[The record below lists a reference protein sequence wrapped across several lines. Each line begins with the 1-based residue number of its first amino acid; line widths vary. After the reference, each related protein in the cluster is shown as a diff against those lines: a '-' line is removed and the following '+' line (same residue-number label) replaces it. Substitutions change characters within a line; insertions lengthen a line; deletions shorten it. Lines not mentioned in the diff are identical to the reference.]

1 MKRQCVGL
9 LTGIIAAAFL
19 SACGGGGGG
28 GGGTP
33 APTPSA
39 KKSSTVSGTVAL
51 VSLNSLVA
59 KRTQKT
65 AVRKAAGQDAA
76 QVSIRSYDKNNVE
89 LGKYNLTTG
98 TTGAFSQDIALSSS
112 GGYVVITATK
122 AGYADF
128 SKRVDYTTPSSLNLK
143 AELAKATTGAGSVD
157 STDSNIINIGVVRDL
172 ATGAKTVYSGAALK
186 SVRKSATSQV
196 ELEMKLNTA
205 TGSPL
210 AGTTSVIGQFETF
223 NSTDPTEAQYFPG
236 AYRGT
241 NASTG
246 ETGKLVSMAFDYIDL
261 TTNTGVN
268 VAKMVKKLAKSG
280 KAGKAAA
287 ASAFTKVTRW
297 VPTSSCDNLFLQDG
311 TTGNSIWDVPIWSVD
326 PYAGDGT
333 WLKIGD
339 GVVASYDSVNGYV
352 PVAVSGSSSA
362 LDISSAITACKAGA
376 YYVDITVTSPEYME
390 KWWNLDHMVLSTTA
404 PQEVCINGKL
414 VDQNNKPLTDVWM
427 YMYDEDY
434 NYDTN
439 GNRTTLLSLNDKGD
453 QSFDY
458 GYGVTDSSGAF
469 TLKSALFSNSDADR
483 TATISYYDPI
493 SYNYME
499 QSVTLGNSPN
509 SCGTTTITV
518 TRPAVCTVSGSL
530 SGAAASGEVITFYNG
545 GNDYYYNYAYT
556 DSVGGF
562 SAEVPCNRDLE
573 VYVGYNWSSSALFNV
588 NGITG
593 SFESND
599 TGSTAGSAVTLKPI
613 VKANTPPEI
622 WGYFDTYYA
631 TTNQAVN
638 AYVYAWDYDGDY
650 PISYSVSYMNA
661 GKPVQVASGTITK
674 TQAESGNTITV
685 PLAALAAG
693 SYNLNISATDSTG
706 NSSAEYPLG
715 ALLVYTGGPGGFA
728 PSVWLYSDQSIINS
742 TDLGTTLTIPL
753 YAYASDLDGAA
764 TLTYSWKVKYNGTD
778 VTSSVGAAL
787 AFNSTTDVYSW
798 GSDSYATATFTP
810 PKTFGSTTAGDGGI
824 FTIEVTVSDGTNTA
838 VQSVDMKV
846 GTVVT
851 YPGTITIQKPA
862 MFKKR

>member
-1 MKRQCVGL
+1 MKRQCVRL
-9 LTGIIAAAFL
+9 LTGIIASAFL

-76 QVSIRSYDKNNVE
+76 QVTIRSYDKNNVE

-122 AGYADF
+122 SGYADF

-143 AELAKATTGAGSVD
+143 AELAKATTGAGTADTVAN
-157 STDSNIINIGVVRDL
+157 TINIGVVRDL

-205 TGSPL
+205 AGSPL

-241 NASTG
+241 DASTG
-246 ETGKLVSMAFDYIDL
+246 TSGKLVSMAFDYIDL

-311 TTGNSIWDVPIWSVD
+311 TTGNSAWDVAIWSVD

-339 GVVASYDSVNGYV
+339 GVVATDTSGTGVYT
-352 PVAVSGSSSA
+352 PVAVSDASSST
-362 LDISSAITACKAGA
+362 DISSAITACKAGG

-404 PQEVCINGKL
+404 PQEVCVKGKL
-414 VDQNNKPLTDVWM
+414 VDQNSKPLTDVWM
-427 YMYDEDY
+427 YMYDD
-434 NYDTN
+434 DTA
-439 GNRTTLLSLNDKGD
+439 

-469 TLKSALFSNSDADR
+469 TLKSALFSNSDTDR

-545 GNDYYYNYAYT
+545 GNNYYYNYAYT
-556 DSVGGF
+556 DSAGGF

-573 VYVGYNWSSSALFNV
+573 LYVGYNWSSSALFNV

-599 TGSTAGSAVTLKPI
+599 TGSTAGSAVTLKAI
-613 VKANTPPEI
+613 TKANTPPEV
-622 WGYFDTYYA
+622 WGFLDTYYA
-631 TTNQAVN
+631 TTSQTVN
-638 AYVYAWDYDGDY
+638 AAVYAWDYDGDY
-650 PISYSVSYMNA
+650 PINYTISYSNA
-661 GKPVQVASGTITK
+661 SGNPVQVTSGTITK
-674 TQAESGNTITV
+674 TAAESGNTINIAL
-685 PLAALAAG
+685 PALAAG
-693 SYNLNISATDSTG
+693 SYNLNISATDSKG
-706 NSSAEYPLG
+706 NSSVEYPLG
-715 ALLVYTGGPGGFA
+715 TLLVYTGGPGGFA
-728 PSVWLYSDQSIINS
+728 PSVWLYGDRSIINS
-742 TDLGTTLTIPL
+742 TELGTALVPL

-764 TLTYSWKVKYNGTD
+764 TLTYSWKVKYNGED
-778 VTSSVGAAL
+778 VPSLVGTSLV
-787 AFNSTTDVYSW
+787 FNSVTDVYNW
-798 GSDSYATATFTP
+798 GSDSYASATFTP
-810 PKTFGSTTAGDGGI
+810 PTSVQTASGNKTVGDGGV
-824 FTIEVTVSDGTNTA
+824 FTIEVTVSDGTNTSA
-838 VQSVDMKV
+838 QSVDLTV

-862 MFKKR
+862 MFKRR

>member
-9 LTGIIAAAFL
+9 LTGIIAIAFL

-76 QVSIRSYDKNNVE
+76 QVTIRSYDKNNVA

-98 TTGAFSQDIALSSS
+98 TTGAFSQDIALNSS

-122 AGYADF
+122 SGYADF

-143 AELAKATTGAGSVD
+143 AELAKATTGAGTADTVAN
-157 STDSNIINIGVVRDL
+157 TINIGVVRDL

-241 NASTG
+241 DASTG
-246 ETGKLVSMAFDYIDL
+246 ATGKLVSMAFDYIDL

-311 TTGNSIWDVPIWSVD
+311 TAGNSVWDVPIWSVD

-339 GVVASYDSVNGYV
+339 GVVATYNSGSGSYV
-352 PVAVSGSSSA
+352 PVAVSASSSSA
-362 LDISSAITACKAGA
+362 DISTAKAACQAGN

-404 PQEVCINGKL
+404 PQEVCVKGKL
-414 VDQNNKPLTDVWM
+414 VDQNSKPLTDVWM
-427 YMYDEDY
+427 YMYDD
-434 NYDTN
+434 DTA
-439 GNRTTLLSLNDKGD
+439 

-469 TLKSALFSNSDADR
+469 TLKSALFSNSDT

-493 SYNYME
+493 SYDYKE
-499 QSVTLGNSPN
+499 QAVTLGVSPA
-509 SCGTTTITV
+509 CTTAPDIV
-518 TRPAVCTVSGSL
+518 LTRPAVCTASGSL

-556 DSVGGF
+556 DSAGGF

-573 VYVGYNWSSSALFNV
+573 VFVGYNWSSSALFNV
-588 NGITG
+588 NGIKG
-593 SFESND
+593 DFESAD
-599 TGSTAGSAVTLKPI
+599 TGSVAGSSVTLKPI

-631 TTNQAVN
+631 TTTQAVN

-693 SYNLNISATDSTG
+693 SYNLNISATDSSG

-715 ALLVYTGGPGGFA
+715 TLLVYSGGAGGFA
-728 PSVWLYSDQSIINS
+728 PSVMLYADQSIINS
-742 TDLGTTLTIPL
+742 TELGSVVIPL
-753 YAYASDLDGAA
+753 YVFASDLDGAT
-764 TLTYSWKVKYNGTD
+764 TLTYNWKVKYNGAD
-778 VTSSVGAAL
+778 VTSSVGVGTASTNAL
-787 AFNSTTDVYSW
+787 VFDPDSDPNTTNGDVYNW

-824 FTIEVTVSDGTNTA
+824 FTIEVTVSDGANTA
-838 VQSVDMKV
+838 TQSVDMKV

>member
-76 QVSIRSYDKNNVE
+76 QVSIRSYDKNDVE

-112 GGYVVITATK
+112 GGYIVITATK
-122 AGYADF
+122 SGYADF

-143 AELAKATTGAGSVD
+143 AELAKATTGAGIADTVAN
-157 STDSNIINIGVVRDL
+157 TINIGVVRDL

-205 TGSPL
+205 AGSPL

-241 NASTG
+241 DASTG
-246 ETGKLVSMAFDYIDL
+246 ATGKLVSMAFDYIDL

-311 TTGNSIWDVPIWSVD
+311 TTGNSVWDVPIWSVD

-362 LDISSAITACKAGA
+362 LDVSSAITACKAGA

-404 PQEVCINGKL
+404 PQEVCVKGKL
-414 VDQNNKPLTDVWM
+414 VDQNSKPLTDVWM
-427 YMYDEDY
+427 YMYDD
-434 NYDTN
+434 DTA
-439 GNRTTLLSLNDKGD
+439 

-469 TLKSALFSNSDADR
+469 TLKSALFSNSDTDR

-499 QSVTLGNSPN
+499 QSVTLGDSPN

-545 GNDYYYNYAYT
+545 GNNYYYNYAYT
-556 DSVGGF
+556 DSAGGF
-562 SAEVPCNRDLE
+562 SAEVPCNRALE
-573 VYVGYNWSSSALFNV
+573 LYVGYNWSSSALFNV
-588 NGITG
+588 NGTVD
-593 SFESND
+593 SFESKD
-599 TGSTAGSAVTLKPI
+599 TGATAGSAVTLKPI

-622 WGYFDTYYA
+622 WGYLDTYYA
-631 TTNQAVN
+631 TTSQTVN
-638 AYVYAWDYDGDY
+638 AAVYAWDYDGDY
-650 PISYSVSYMNA
+650 PISYTISYSNA
-661 GKPVQVASGTITK
+661 SGNPVQVATGTITK
-674 TQAESGNTITV
+674 TAAETGNTINIAL
-685 PLAALAAG
+685 PALAAG
-693 SYNLNISATDSTG
+693 SYNLNISATDSKG
-706 NSSAEYPLG
+706 NSAVEYPLG
-715 ALLVYTGGPGGFA
+715 TLLVYTGGSGGFA
-728 PSVWLYSDQSIINS
+728 PSVGLYADQSIINS
-742 TDLGTTLTIPL
+742 TELGTALIPL

-764 TLTYSWKVKYNGTD
+764 TLSYDWKIKYNGTD
-778 VTSSVGAAL
+778 VTAAVGVGTATTNAL
-787 AFNSTTDVYSW
+787 IFDPDKDPATTNGDIYNW

-810 PKTFGSTTAGDGGI
+810 PKTFTGSTGSVTVGDGGV
-824 FTIEVTVSDGTNTA
+824 FTIEVIVSDGTNTA
-838 VQSVDMKV
+838 TQSVDMKV

-862 MFKKR
+862 MFKRR